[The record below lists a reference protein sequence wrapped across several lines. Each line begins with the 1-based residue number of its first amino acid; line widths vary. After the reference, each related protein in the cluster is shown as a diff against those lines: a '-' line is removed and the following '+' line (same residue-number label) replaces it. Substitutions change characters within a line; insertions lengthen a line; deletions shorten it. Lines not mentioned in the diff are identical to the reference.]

1 MRRSRSWREPG
12 ASTGYV
18 PAVNDSDHWENT
30 RRTVRGEAVQPPV
43 VRAQT
48 TRHSLAARDLD
59 AGGPSAARGR
69 QPTTFLQQDEA
80 GQERQARV
88 VRRGRFRK
96 FRLLILFMSLLGI
109 GFLFATPRGGVS
121 GFGRR
126 SNQYVQHI
134 VEKGKS
140 WTATQLEFVQRW
152 QYGMQLFDL
161 YSAVRRGQWPASSVG
176 APRRA
181 SGRRVFLRDV
191 QSGHYVRV
199 VTHEEEPEKRAHSR
213 NLGKLGS
220 VQPGELIADQ
230 PVPWLHGG
238 AFELYD
244 ARKTL
249 LHHSVREGGA
259 EPETKEK
266 HGGLQLSQSRR
277 SFSHR
282 QVFSAIGAP
291 LLELAVAVRLE
302 ARQEGAAAGRR
313 RHAVGVAQPGESR
326 RRLRRRFL
334 ALDLPRLPL
343 LVERDLERFCAR
355 RLRRRAVCAH
365 LPV

>member
-191 QSGHYVRV
+191 QSGHYVRARGRARRREGWSCLRALREPLAV
-199 VTHEEEPEKRAHSR
+199 GARGDARGGAREEGAQP
-213 NLGKLGS
+213 
-220 VQPGELIADQ
+220 QPGQ
-230 PVPWLHGG
+230 
-238 AFELYD
+238 
-244 ARKTL
+244 
-249 LHHSVREGGA
+249 
-259 EPETKEK
+259 
-266 HGGLQLSQSRR
+266 
-277 SFSHR
+277 
-282 QVFSAIGAP
+282 
-291 LLELAVAVRLE
+291 
-302 ARQEGAAAGRR
+302 ARQRALWRR
-313 RHAVGVAQPGESR
+313 VQSVSAWISHSW
-326 RRLRRRFL
+326 
-334 ALDLPRLPL
+334 
-343 LVERDLERFCAR
+343 
-355 RLRRRAVCAH
+355 
-365 LPV
+365 